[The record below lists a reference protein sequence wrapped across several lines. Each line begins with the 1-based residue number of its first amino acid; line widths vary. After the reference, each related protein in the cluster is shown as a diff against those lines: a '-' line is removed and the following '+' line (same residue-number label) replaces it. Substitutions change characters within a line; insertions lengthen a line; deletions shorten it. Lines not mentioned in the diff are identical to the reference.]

1 MPRRSR
7 NRSRVGILAAF
18 RLTLEPALPELI
30 FVYGT
35 LKQGHCN
42 EHVNQAVRV
51 PGRFRTVEPHPLYI
65 IGAQHL
71 PWLLPRPGQGLPV
84 VGELYEADEAAL
96 ARMDVLEQVDE
107 PGWYERRRV
116 EVRPA
121 GDPDGATR
129 PAWVYFGTEA
139 GFARHPVR
147 HGPIEDYTP
156 EIARR
161 FPLNDYL
168 P

>member
-1 MPRRSR
+1 MPD
-7 NRSRVGILAAF
+7 
-18 RLTLEPALPELI
+18 LI

-42 EHVNQAVRV
+42 QHVNQAQRV
-51 PGRFRTVEPHPLYI
+51 PGVFETVAPHPFYI

-71 PWLLPRPGQGLPV
+71 PWLLPRPGQGHPV
-84 VGELYEADEAAL
+84 RGELYEADAAAL

-107 PGWYERRRV
+107 PGWYERRLV

-121 GDPDGATR
+121 GEPAGPAR
-129 PAWVYFGTEA
+129 QAWVYFGSEA
-139 GFARHPVR
+139 GFSRHPVR
-147 HGPIEDYTP
+147 HGPIAEYTP
-156 EIARR
+156 EIAGRY
-161 FPLNDYL
+161 PLNEYR

>member
-1 MPRRSR
+1 MPD
-7 NRSRVGILAAF
+7 
-18 RLTLEPALPELI
+18 LI

-42 EHVNQAVRV
+42 EHVNQGRRV
-51 PGRFRTVEPHPLYI
+51 GGTFETVEPHPFHI

-84 VGELYEADEAAL
+84 RGELYEVDEAAL
-96 ARMDVLEQVDE
+96 SRMDGLEQVDE

-116 EVRPA
+116 AVRAA
-121 GDPDGATR
+121 GDPGA
-129 PAWVYFGTEA
+129 PVWQAWVYFGTEA
-139 GFARHPVR
+139 GFARHPSCQ
-147 HGPIEDYTP
+147 GPIAEYTP
-156 EIARR
+156 EIAAR
-161 FPLNDYL
+161 FPLNDYR